1 MNAIT
6 GDITSAIAAP
16 LLQVSDLSK
25 HFPIAGGLLRPPRA
39 WIRAVD
45 GVSLAIVP
53 GEVVA
58 LVGESG
64 CGKSTLALTIAG
76 LEHATSGEV
85 YFRGQQI
92 TQATGSGVKPGL
104 KPALKPILKKE
115 VRREIQLIFQ
125 DPYESLNPLMS
136 VEEIVA
142 EPLTIHGR
150 ASSAQERKERVV
162 SALESAGLRP
172 ASAFLPRHPH
182 ELSGGQRQRVAIAA
196 ALVLEPALLLAD
208 EPVSMLDVSVRAEI
222 LNLLSDLRRTRGISI
237 LFITHDLSTVAMFAD
252 RIAVMYLGRIVE
264 LGPARDVVE
273 SPKHPYTQ
281 ALLSVVP
288 VANPRLRHRRAI
300 LPGETPHP
308 GAIPSG
314 CRFHPRCPLA
324 MSQCSQV
331 EPPTVAIT
339 PDHTAVCLLFEPK

>member
-1 MNAIT
+1 M
-6 GDITSAIAAP
+6 SAVADP
-16 LLQVSDLSK
+16 LLEVSDLSK
-25 HFPIAGGLLRPPRA
+25 HFPIAGGWLRPPRA

-45 GVSLAIVP
+45 GVSLAIEP

-76 LEHATSGEV
+76 LEHATSGMV
-85 YFRGQQI
+85 YFRGQEI
-92 TQATGSGVKPGL
+92 TQASGSGVEPGL
-104 KPALKPILKKE
+104 KPVLKPILQE

-142 EPLTIHGR
+142 EPLAIHR
-150 ASSAQERKERVV
+150 LASTSQQRRERVV
-162 SALESAGLRP
+162 AALESAGLRP

-264 LGPARDVVE
+264 TGPAREVVE
-273 SPKHPYTQ
+273 HPKHPYTQ

-288 VANPRLRHRRAI
+288 VANPRLRRDGMFRRAI

-324 MSQCSQV
+324 MAQCAQV
-331 EPPTVAIT
+331 EPPAVTVG
-339 PDHTAVCLLFEPK
+339 PDHTAVCLLFE